1 LARAGQRV
9 IAADRDPLV
18 ASCARRNL
26 EANGVQG
33 LVLVADAIHSSV
45 SADLL
50 VLDPDRRAGGAR
62 SLAPGRWSPP
72 LGQALAVAGRFRGA
86 CIKLA
91 PALDIEGLLPLLACG
106 PAPGR
111 PAHLQWTSSEGE
123 LRELSLWMGT
133 LAPEATEAPEEG
145 PTREVVVLGAARERP
160 DGRVPAIR
168 FRGRPRAVVS
178 VPLERVSG
186 IAWFAEPDPAVLRS
200 GLLGTLARR
209 LNMAPL
215 GPGIAYLGGPQPT
228 RSPLVRCRRV
238 LGTAPA
244 DPRQVRAL
252 LEAHDVGPVTV
263 MKRGHP
269 DPTEVLAQRFRGRG
283 SRRGLLAVTRLER
296 GHLALLLETEP
307 LAQS

>member
-1 LARAGQRV
+1 
-9 IAADRDPLV
+9 
-18 ASCARRNL
+18 
-26 EANGVQG
+26 
-33 LVLVADAIHSSV
+33 
-45 SADLL
+45 
-50 VLDPDRRAGGAR
+50 
-62 SLAPGRWSPP
+62 
-72 LGQALAVAGRFRGA
+72 
-86 CIKLA
+86 
-91 PALDIEGLLPLLACG
+91 
-106 PAPGR
+106 
-111 PAHLQWTSSEGE
+111 
-123 LRELSLWMGT
+123 
-133 LAPEATEAPEEG
+133 
-145 PTREVVVLGAARERP
+145 
-160 DGRVPAIR
+160 
-168 FRGRPRAVVS
+168 
-178 VPLERVSG
+178 
-186 IAWFAEPDPAVLRS
+186 
-200 GLLGTLARR
+200 
-209 LNMAPL
+209 MAPL